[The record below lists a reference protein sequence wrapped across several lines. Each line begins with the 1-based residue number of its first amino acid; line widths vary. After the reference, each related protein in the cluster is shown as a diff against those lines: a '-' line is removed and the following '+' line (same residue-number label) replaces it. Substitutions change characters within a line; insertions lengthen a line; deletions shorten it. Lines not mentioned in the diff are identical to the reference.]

1 MNKIRLS
8 IVYKNISFI
17 LFMLSLVTFIPPL
30 IFSFFLEDKEVL
42 AYITPLFLSLILF
55 SLSVPIKNEKLSE
68 KEAVFIAV
76 SIWFSFP
83 LLASLTYIISE
94 YIINPIDAYFESV
107 SGFTTTGASILTD
120 IEKLPKS
127 LLLFRDLTNW
137 IGGLGFVVFAISMLS
152 TKLPIGR
159 AIVKFESSK
168 VIEEKL
174 EPKVK
179 EVAKIIVSV
188 YVTISLLEFFML
200 KIAGLSLYDAINY
213 TFSSVATGGFAPYN
227 ASAGV
232 FNNPTAEFIIAIFM
246 ILGAINLQFYYLI
259 YKKRSLK
266 PIFQD
271 EEVRVFLFL
280 IIASTIFSTLILYF
294 NHYYTSIFESFRYSF
309 FQIVSASTTTGF
321 STTDY
326 SNWHP
331 SVLALIMILALLGAV
346 GGSTGGGLKIYR
358 LIFIFK
364 TIIGEIK
371 KIAHPNMI
379 YKLTIKGKPVEQ
391 SKINQFWAFISLY
404 GLTVLSF
411 GFILTVSGHDLVT
424 SFSASI
430 ACITSLG
437 PGLGDVGPASN
448 FAHFLWYE
456 KLLLSFEMILGRL
469 EIIPI
474 ISFLFIRNL

>member
-17 LFMLSLVTFIPPL
+17 VFMLSLVTFIPPL
-30 IFSFFLEDKEVL
+30 VCSFIFEDEEVL

-55 SLSVPIKNEKLSE
+55 SLSVPIKNERLSE

-76 SIWFSFP
+76 SIWFLFP
-83 LLASLTYIISE
+83 LLSSLTYIISE
-94 YIINPIDAYFESV
+94 YITNPVDAYFEAV

-127 LLLFRDLTNW
+127 LLFFRDLTNW

-152 TKLPIGR
+152 TRLPIGR

-174 EPKVK
+174 EPRVK

-188 YVTISLLEFFML
+188 YVTISLLEFLML
-200 KIAGLSLYDAINY
+200 KTSGLSVYDAINY

-232 FNNPTAEFIIAIFM
+232 FNNPVAEFIIAIFM

-259 YKKRSLK
+259 YKKRSLR

-271 EEVRVFLFL
+271 EEVKVFLAL
-280 IIASTIFSTLILYF
+280 IIISTLFSTIILYL
-294 NHYYTSIFESFRYSF
+294 NHYYSSVFESFRYAF

-379 YKLTIKGKPVEQ
+379 YRLTIKGKPVEQ

-411 GFILTVSGHDLVT
+411 GFILTVSGHDLIT

-474 ISFLFIRNL
+474 ISFIFIRSL